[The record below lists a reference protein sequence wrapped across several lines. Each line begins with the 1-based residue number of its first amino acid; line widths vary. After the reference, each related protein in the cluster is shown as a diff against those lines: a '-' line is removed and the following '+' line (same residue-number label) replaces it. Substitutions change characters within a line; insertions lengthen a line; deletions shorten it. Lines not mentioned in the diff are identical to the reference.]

1 VDLADWVLR
10 MDIFIGSKMGAA
22 ADLTLE
28 RNFPY
33 THKRDDA
40 SARMITSK
48 ITSKAQTTIPQAVR
62 QALRVREGDELAYK
76 IERGRV
82 ILTKAAHMPADD
94 PFATFAEWGSDND
107 QRAYGDL

>member
-48 ITSKAQTTIPQAVR
+48 TQTTIPQAVR